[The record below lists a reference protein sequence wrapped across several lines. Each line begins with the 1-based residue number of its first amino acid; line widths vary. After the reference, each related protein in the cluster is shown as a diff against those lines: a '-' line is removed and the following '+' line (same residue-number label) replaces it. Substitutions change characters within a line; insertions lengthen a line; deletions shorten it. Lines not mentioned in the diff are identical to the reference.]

1 MSAPVIARPQ
11 LALSDLSVTE
21 FLTLS
26 RMGFLPHGLVV
37 GAAVFDAGWTNA
49 SGNTQEV
56 ASLSKAMRAARAA
69 AVHRMSQQAARLQ
82 AEGVVGV
89 RLLVEHHRWRG
100 GHQVAKIIALGT
112 AIAYDPAHAPQNLKG
127 APSLHLADGRP
138 FTSGLSGQDF
148 VTLLRAGYRPV
159 SLAVGCCVY
168 ELSGYGVF
176 PYAQAGRNDEIA
188 EYTRALFDAR
198 ELAMARMTQDLFAEL
213 GFNFRGAS
221 PSSSQ
226 DPRLP
231 TPRSGSLAG
240 AHVAAGHPD
249 APVGIVG
256 MTVSEAAHAG
266 MRNVIEYT
274 AVGTAVAPT
283 APGDPRKAATPPAP
297 AIVVPLDR

>member
-1 MSAPVIARPQ
+1 VNQQPVVARPQ

-37 GAAVFDAGWTNA
+37 GSAIYDAGWSNL
-49 SGNTQEV
+49 SGQTREV
-56 ASLSKAMRAARAA
+56 ASLSHAMRAARWM
-69 AVHRMSQQAARLQ
+69 AVQRMREQAAKLR

-112 AIAYDPAHAPQNLKG
+112 AVAFDPSHAPPDMRG
-127 APSLHLADGRP
+127 APSLHMADGRP
-138 FTSGLSGQDF
+138 FTSALSGQDF

-168 ELSGYGVF
+168 ELNGYGVW

-188 EYTRALFDAR
+188 EYTQALSDAR
-198 ELAMARMTQDLFAEL
+198 EVAMERMTQDLFAEF
-213 GFNFRGAS
+213 G
-221 PSSSQ
+221 
-226 DPRLP
+226 LP
-231 TPRSGSLAG
+231 G
-240 AHVAAGHPD
+240 AHAAAGHPD
-249 APVGIVG
+249 APVGVVG
-256 MTVSEAAHAG
+256 MKVSEEAHAG
-266 MRNVIEYT
+266 ARNIIEYT
-274 AVGTAVAPT
+274 AIGTAVT
-283 APGDPRKAATPPAP
+283 HLREGDPRRAPAPPAP

>member
-1 MSAPVIARPQ
+1 MSPVVSRPPV
-11 LALSDLSVTE
+11 ALSDLSVTE

-37 GAAVFDAGWTNA
+37 GAAVFDAGWTNL
-49 SGNTQEV
+49 SGRTQEV
-56 ASLSKAMRAARAA
+56 SALSHAMRRARAA
-69 AVHRMSQQAARLQ
+69 AVQRMREQAQRLQ

-89 RLLVEHHRWRG
+89 RLLVEHHKWRG

-112 AIAYDPAHAPQNLKG
+112 AIAYDTAHAPQNMKG

-168 ELSGYGVF
+168 ELNGYGVW

-188 EYTRALFDAR
+188 EYTQALFDAR
-198 ELAMARMTQDLFAEL
+198 EVAMERMTQDLFAEF
-213 GFNFRGAS
+213 G
-221 PSSSQ
+221 
-226 DPRLP
+226 
-231 TPRSGSLAG
+231 LAG
-240 AHVAAGHPD
+240 VHAAAGHPD
-249 APVGIVG
+249 APVGVVG
-256 MTVSEAAHAG
+256 MKVSEAAHAG

-274 AVGTAVAPT
+274 AVGTAVAHVRD
-283 APGDPRKAATPPAP
+283 GDPRKADRPPAP